1 MNLKNLLGNVL
12 IVTTLGLSISCG
24 VTDPEPAP
32 GTILKEGNIIEVQ
45 NLNYMDYYFQSGGES
60 YGYVTFYYEQEW
72 HDTEISSPYGIQY
85 GSGNTAPATG
95 YTENFI
101 DVVLSKSYFFRPD
114 SLENG
119 FIYGRLTITKL
130 DYLEHN
136 SSSMIEF
143 DWIIQKEPGNRE
155 FY

>member
-24 VTDPEPAP
+24 LTDPEPAP
-32 GTILKEGNIIEVQ
+32 GTILGTGNIEVQ
-45 NLNYMDYYFQSGGES
+45 NEKNYNFGSVGES

-95 YTENFI
+95 YSRDLINVEI
-101 DVVLSKSYFFRPD
+101 SKSYFYRSD
-114 SLENG
+114 SLENR
-119 FIYGRLTITKL
+119 FIYGRLIITKL
-130 DYLEHN
+130 EYN
-136 SSSMIEF
+136 SSSIIEF
-143 DWIIQKEPGNRE
+143 EWIIQKEPGNRE

>member
-12 IVTTLGLSISCG
+12 IATTLGLSISCG

-32 GTILKEGNIIEVQ
+32 GTILGTGNIEV
-45 NLNYMDYYFQSGGES
+45 LNFNYEDYNFQSGGES
-60 YGYVTFYYEQEW
+60 YGKVIFHYVQEW
-72 HDTEISSPYGIQY
+72 QDTEISSPYGIQY

-95 YTENFI
+95 YTQNFI
-101 DVVLSKSYFFRPD
+101 DVEISKSYFFRPD

-130 DYLEHN
+130 EYN

-143 DWIIQKEPGNRE
+143 DWIIQAEPDNRE